1 MDRLTM
7 LSTRPAAPAA
17 LLPFLLLLLL
27 LAGAVGCE
35 APPADARDAAG
46 AAGAAGV
53 AGAPAQVPEGMRY
66 AASVRGTTYY
76 PVSCDAWKRIA
87 PANLRFFRTAGEA
100 RGAGLRPTAQARC
113 AAEAVGDV
121 ASADVVSPGLEA
133 AEPGTAAGA
142 GAATCVVARIV
153 DGDTL
158 VCAGGERVRLLLID
172 APELSQA
179 PFGAA
184 ARRALEALAPPGT
197 WLGVEHDVRP
207 IDRYGRTLAY
217 LWLADG
223 RMVNEE
229 LLRAGVA
236 LVAVYPPNVR
246 HVERLRAAV
255 AEARAAGAGLWATTA
270 FECGPADHR
279 AGRC

>member
-1 MDRLTM
+1 MDRLTT
-7 LSTRPAAPAA
+7 LSTRPAAPAV

-35 APPADARDAAG
+35 APPADARDAGAPG
-46 AAGAAGV
+46 AA
-53 AGAPAQVPEGMRY
+53 APVPEGMRY

-113 AAEAVGDV
+113 AAEAAAGDV
-121 ASADVVSPGLEA
+121 AHADGAALGPEA
-133 AEPGTAAGA
+133 ADPGTAAGA
-142 GAATCVVARIV
+142 GAGTCVVARIV

-184 ARRALEALAPPGT
+184 ARQALEALAPPGT
-197 WLGVEHDVRP
+197 RLGVEHDVRP